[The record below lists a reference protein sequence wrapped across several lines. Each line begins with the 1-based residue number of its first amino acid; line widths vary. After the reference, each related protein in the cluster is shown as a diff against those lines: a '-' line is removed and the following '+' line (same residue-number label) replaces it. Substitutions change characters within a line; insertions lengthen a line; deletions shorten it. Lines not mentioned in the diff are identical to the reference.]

1 MGRVNW
7 YSGRVNSSGWRR
19 RVGRVCARGQ
29 TPCRRVMESAA
40 MSDVRFWRRF
50 HRWLRLFLLYTVV
63 WSKHNC
69 NNFHFWAKIKHPFK
83 PSALIPIVGKS
94 DRGCTDNCSKGRGSI
109 LTQYLTWFGKT
120 AYIHGRESILF
131 RDREKGLQHIWRRR
145 ITSLSPLPALNCCA
159 CSCCNGSKAAA
170 IAALFLSTLLH
181 TLTFSLLSF
190 CSHIMPLFI
199 GISWQLFLLCCQHWW
214 LPNSSSFNNG
224 GCQLLFFNNGGC
236 Q

>member
-1 MGRVNW
+1 MEECHLSLSLDSLYAFHCEMFGASAGNAD
-7 YSGRVNSSGWRR
+7 SNSMPNDGMKGIS
-19 RVGRVCARGQ
+19 
-29 TPCRRVMESAA
+29 
-40 MSDVRFWRRF
+40 
-50 HRWLRLFLLYTVV
+50 
-63 WSKHNC
+63 
-69 NNFHFWAKIKHPFK
+69 
-83 PSALIPIVGKS
+83 VGKS

-145 ITSLSPLPALNCCA
+145 ITSLSPLPALNCYA

-199 GISWQLFLLCCQHWW
+199 GISWQLFLLVMLSNIAARLGMVGC
-214 LPNSSSFNNG
+214 LTIENG
-224 GCQLLFFNNGGC
+224 GCQ
-236 Q
+236 